1 MVPLSHPCAIDP
13 SFPAVPVPLHDNLYL
28 SMLLL
33 ALLTVHL
40 IEKLSRACEKSTT
53 MTSLLPPN
61 LLRLF
66 APRDPVPYLRPLTK
80 DDADRGP
87 NKLGGVGSLVTR
99 LKEEADAEEIKKGLD
114 DTVVTQSETSAQAQ
128 AVKDQVA
135 SNGDAGAVKQENDTA
150 GSAAAPEAA
159 AAGSSK
165 AKNSKGKA
173 RKDVKPKRL
182 DKIAKLGVV
191 GQEARK
197 MRVEERKKRQ
207 EKYKKDQE
215 KNCTFPRIIAVSA
228 KRAKPGLELT
238 PGR

>member
-1 MVPLSHPCAIDP
+1 M
-13 SFPAVPVPLHDNLYL
+13 
-28 SMLLL
+28 
-33 ALLTVHL
+33 
-40 IEKLSRACEKSTT
+40 
-53 MTSLLPPN
+53 
-61 LLRLF
+61 RLF

-87 NKLGGVGSLVTR
+87 NKIVGVGSLVTR

-135 SNGDAGAVKQENDTA
+135 SNGDAGAVKQENGAAD
-150 GSAAAPEAA
+150 SAAAPEAA

-197 MRVEERKKRQ
+197 MRLEERKKRQ

-215 KNCTFPRIIAVSA
+215 KNCTFPRIIAVLA
-228 KRAKPGLELT
+228 KRAKSGFELT